1 LFLLSVVI
9 PVAKGHFPPGFAMRK
24 HPANVAMSTSSGLHL
39 RPSWIALPTLPNVAC
54 YQLRNTRIFFASKKR
69 FGSGQVFAASAFLN
83 IPWVL

>member
-1 LFLLSVVI
+1 LFLLSVVKVI
-9 PVAKGHFPPGFAMRK
+9 FLFGFTVGRDS
-24 HPANVAMSTSSGLHL
+24 ANIAVSRTSGLHL